1 MLAKGCFLMLCC
13 WCNGMHIVFFVYYSC
28 LLQLWGTFFFI
39 DSPKI
44 LLNFGGDDHVLC
56 TSCHFF
62 PLLRSYCFEHFFL
75 IAQLPLPMKFWVD
88 GVSSIVWDEILCGVW
103 LLNQFTHPLGA
114 SQVSQWWRTHLPL
127 QEMQETPVWSL
138 GREDALE

>member
-44 LLNFGGDDHVLC
+44 LLNFRGDDHILC
-56 TSCHFF
+56 TSCYFF

-75 IAQLPLPMKFWVD
+75 IAQLSLPMKFRVD